1 MWGFTSGNPPFMY
14 EECDAISIC
23 EGKRPKIM
31 ENTPKCYIDLMKKC
45 WDEDP
50 SNRPTVIMLE
60 NIISQW
66 IYCIDE
72 YYRVNKDENYNVMPK
87 FDDQQLE
94 NDMME
99 FVKANKA
106 NLEQEPVNTTPI
118 TQSHSQEYSISREL
132 TTEYFVQESDDEYSH
147 I

>member
-1 MWGFTSGNPPFMY
+1 
-14 EECDAISIC
+14 
-23 EGKRPKIM
+23 
-31 ENTPKCYIDLMKKC
+31 
-45 WDEDP
+45 
-50 SNRPTVIMLE
+50 MLE

-72 YYRVNKDENYNVMPK
+72 YYRVNKDENYSTVPNI
-87 FDDQQLE
+87 DDQQLK
-94 NDMME
+94 NDMLE
-99 FVKANKA
+99 FVKANEA

-132 TTEYFVQESDDEYSH
+132 TTEYFVQEESDDEYHSH